1 LWCRKKRDTP
11 RESPRSFAAQKA
23 LAQDDKQIAVN
34 EKRRPVY
41 SNLLSIG
48 NGELKLMDRIAALND
63 ILTQNPND
71 TFARYGL
78 AMEYSKQGDLDR
90 ALAEFSILIK
100 GNPDY
105 TPGYFMAAQTLVRA
119 DRSGD
124 AKTMLT
130 DGIASA
136 RRTGNLHA
144 QSEMEAM
151 LAELGSGAV

>member
-1 LWCRKKRDTP
+1 MDC
-11 RESPRSFAAQKA
+11 
-23 LAQDDKQIAVN
+23 I
-34 EKRRPVY
+34 
-41 SNLLSIG
+41 LLISADPIQSRTDP
-48 NGELKLMDRIAALND
+48 EAEARFVVTSSEVATDHCLMDRIAALNEV
-63 ILTQNPND
+63 LTQNPND

-90 ALAEFSILIK
+90 SLAEFAILLK
-100 GNPDY
+100 ASPDY
-105 TPGYFMAAQTLVRA
+105 TPGYFMAAQTLARA
-119 DRSGD
+119 DRITE

-151 LAELGSGAV
+151 LTELG